1 MANQLEKL
9 RKENNVLDR
18 QLSKENNAII
28 TDMVCYLRSS
38 DLCDY
43 DIEIIRKELTGM
55 ALETQLRNEKFDDV
69 IGDDYKSLCNELM
82 KNGRTKT
89 LYEKTLTLLYILV
102 YGVGTLYL
110 VEILFSSTIINI
122 FKLGQ
127 FTMPITSGFLIS
139 SLLAVVIA
147 FGVYGYFTRNSF
159 EFSKHNRKTQIVFII
174 GFTAAWA
181 VVMLTKVFMGKNTII
196 SINCIYPIV
205 FLAIAFVLLKTLED
219 QYVNNLFKTYN

>member
-1 MANQLEKL
+1 
-9 RKENNVLDR
+9 
-18 QLSKENNAII
+18 
-28 TDMVCYLRSS
+28 
-38 DLCDY
+38 
-43 DIEIIRKELTGM
+43 M